1 MLIVIPRPMRDTP
14 TRGEIAKELEGDL
27 EIKEVGLG

>member
-1 MLIVIPRPMRDTP
+1 MLIIVSRPMRATP